1 MLRKNCLVPLTGKRS
16 HMRWNYSAYR
26 KCARIRRFSHV
37 SLPRAFP
44 VERLIALGPYLAL
57 SILSLLSPTLPQS
70 LLPFPLAFLSILE
83 NTVLH
88 GKRSGPVWD
97 LLWRPRPRPRVKSIC
112 LVLLNSLIHPRNK
125 ASRAHWRIKLIWMGL
140 RARNR
145 MRNANS
151 FGNLIPRQYM
161 RHTYSLNYAL

>member
-57 SILSLLSPTLPQS
+57 SILSRLFPTLPQS
-70 LLPFPLAFLSILE
+70 PLPFPLAFLSILE
-83 NTVLH
+83 NTVLR
-88 GKRSGPVWD
+88 GKRSGPVCD
-97 LLWRPRPRPRVKSIC
+97 LLWRPRVKSIC
-112 LVLLNSLIHPRNK
+112 LVLLNSPIHPRNK

-140 RARNR
+140 RARNI

-161 RHTYSLNYAL
+161 GHMYSLNYAL